1 MSLQDAHELTFSPK
15 YADQY
20 ENKLKSI
27 NSFGLRISPRLASA
41 NIKPQ
46 NIETHFTPRCLK
58 KPDIIYSNK
67 KKKKKKKKKKT
78 SYFHGTVSFDPV
90 KMLQQKKN
98 QNVYQTS
105 DNQKMVIN

>member
-67 KKKKKKKKKKT
+67 KTKKET
-78 SYFHGTVSFDPV
+78 SYFYGTVSFDPV
-90 KMLQQKKN
+90 KMLQQK
-98 QNVYQTS
+98 
-105 DNQKMVIN
+105 